1 MARSAPEK
9 KPLDALGS
17 SIEGADA
24 SAGGP
29 RSRGA
34 GSGGGF
40 NLLDEPYRDDLQ
52 AAAEHLEDLPF
63 EAFTEQFRDVVSERR
78 DAFEPGDAVL
88 FTFHVADGGID
99 DWRYQHLDLSPDGGE
114 TVIDRQKRARQYDH
128 ADRLAIGDLRLLVRS
143 RETLEPDRL
152 MQRLYDAF
160 VFLLTTD
167 RPGRWFDK
175 REGIFVVEEA
185 PEQAFDVVG
194 RGRRG

>member
-1 MARSAPEK
+1 MARRAPENT
-9 KPLDALGS
+9 PIDALGS
-17 SIEGADA
+17 STEGPEAP
-24 SAGGP
+24 AGGP

-34 GSGGGF
+34 GTASGF

-52 AAAEHLEDLPF
+52 SAAEHLEELSF
-63 EAFTEQFRDVVSERR
+63 EEFAEEFHDVVSDRR

-99 DWRYQHLDLSPDGGE
+99 DWRYQHLDLRPDGGE
-114 TVIDRQKRARQYDH
+114 TVIDRQKQARQYDH
-128 ADRLAIGDLRLLVRS
+128 ADRLAVGDLRLLVRS
-143 RETLEPDRL
+143 RETLEPARL

-160 VFLLTTD
+160 VHLLTTD
-167 RPGRWFDK
+167 RPGRWFDR

-185 PEQAFDVVG
+185 PEQAFDVVD